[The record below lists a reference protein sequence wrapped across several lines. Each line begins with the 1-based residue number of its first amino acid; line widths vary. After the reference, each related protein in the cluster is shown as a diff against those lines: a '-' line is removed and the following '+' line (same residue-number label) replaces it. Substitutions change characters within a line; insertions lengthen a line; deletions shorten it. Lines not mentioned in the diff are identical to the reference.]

1 MKIPTLRSYLVP
13 SFIAQPIVSINGKT
27 LTVEPIRVEHWHQA
41 EVTKIEGN
49 LDLDLKAALE
59 EMELGSDAS
68 IAVYVTVFS
77 RLTKIKSVS
86 EIVPL
91 VSGSNAFALDLVERT
106 MGGYLVVE
114 VVVVCVDPGASA
126 SPLSPSSFD
135 VLETWDF
142 LAELEGDSPRANV
155 QLVKF
160 EGLKEKAL
168 WEITSTVPEDLDE
181 WRFASVSTAIQVNLS
196 SASYAKIQ
204 SDPMYQLQYCVDFM
218 WESLLMIVQ
227 NEDALSMAMTDLSQC
242 PGSLI
247 KTSARVVHSI
257 FGNSQPLY
265 ADILYYVQ
273 NKPSHVRA
281 ILQDRAARL
290 VGLK

>member
-1 MKIPTLRSYLVP
+1 MKVPTLRSYLVP
-13 SFIAQPIVSINGKT
+13 SFMAQPIVSINGKIMAD
-27 LTVEPIRVEHWHQA
+27 EPIRVEHWHQA
-41 EVTKIEGN
+41 EVTKIEGSLE
-49 LDLDLKAALE
+49 LDLRAALAD
-59 EMELGSDAS
+59 MELGSDAS
-68 IAVYVTVFS
+68 IGVYVTAFS

-86 EIVPL
+86 EIVTL
-91 VSGSNAFALDLVERT
+91 VSGSNTFMLDLMDRT

-114 VVVVCVDPGASA
+114 VVVVCLDPGASS

-135 VLETWDF
+135 VIETWDF

-196 SASYAKIQ
+196 VESYAKIQ
-204 SDPMYQLQYCVDFM
+204 SDPMYQMQYCVDFM
-218 WESLLMIVQ
+218 WESLLLIVQ
-227 NEDALSMAMTDLSQC
+227 NEDALSMAMTELNQC

-247 KTSARVVHSI
+247 QTSARVVHSI

-265 ADILYYVQ
+265 ADILHYVQ

-290 VGLK
+290 VALK